1 LGIGYGDKVIV
12 TPRTFVA
19 SGGWI
24 RLAGA
29 RPVFADIDRDSQNLT
44 AGTIAKVLT
53 PKTRA
58 IMAVHLAG

>member
-1 LGIGYGDKVIV
+1 V

-44 AGTIAKVLT
+44 DGTIAKVLT